1 MSNIEDQIRRAMED
15 GRFDN
20 LPGRGKPLKLEQDP
34 NEDPDWALAHHL
46 LRSSG
51 FTLPWIEAQREIQA
65 SIEDIRRALRR
76 AWDWRAQ
83 ALSESASPALVESEW
98 ARALDGFR
106 LQLRVINQRILNYN
120 LDVPSGRFQIRPLN
134 FEHELQLTISPP
146 SDTLLD

>member
-20 LPGRGKPLKLEQDP
+20 LPGRGKPLKLDQNP
-34 NEDPDWALAHHL
+34 NEDPAWALAHHL

-51 FTLPWIEAQREIQA
+51 FTLPWIEAQRGIQA
-65 SIEDIRRALRR
+65 AIEEARTTLRR

-83 ALSESASPALVESEW
+83 ASSESAPPAPVESEW
-98 ARALDGFR
+98 ARALEGFHR
-106 LQLRVINQRILNYN
+106 QLRAINQRILSYN
-120 LDVPSGRFQIRPLN
+120 LEVPSERFQLRPLN
-134 FEHELQLTISPP
+134 FEHELQLTIFPP